1 MTGLDPWEALRF
13 SINEL
18 SARAVQVLLAAF
30 ETDPLMTR
38 AQLAD
43 LIRALHA
50 EYGRAASS
58 ATAATTSPEVMYSTT
73 PG

>member
-18 SARAVQVLLAAF
+18 SAHAVQVLLAAF

-43 LIRALHA
+43 LISRLVREADLPV
-50 EYGRAASS
+50 
-58 ATAATTSPEVMYSTT
+58 SPVKA
-73 PG
+73 